1 MPRNTVFL
9 LNYNISLASVVN
21 NIYVLHETRRYL
33 FFTPMPTYTGRV
45 QLNTNSFDDTSE
57 QKVKKMKELRAI
69 LLKRNNSSFDEGAA
83 KPAIRSSKSLGNLGL
98 RGNES
103 MEIMP
108 KLDNMS
114 QSKTYSGVISTEI
127 LNCTRA
133 T

>member
-1 MPRNTVFL
+1 
-9 LNYNISLASVVN
+9 
-21 NIYVLHETRRYL
+21 
-33 FFTPMPTYTGRV
+33 MPTYTGRV

-69 LLKRNNSSFDEGAA
+69 LLKRNNSSFDEDAD

-98 RGNES
+98 SGNES

-114 QSKTYSGVISTEI
+114 QSKTYSRVISTEI
-127 LNCTRA
+127 RNCTGA